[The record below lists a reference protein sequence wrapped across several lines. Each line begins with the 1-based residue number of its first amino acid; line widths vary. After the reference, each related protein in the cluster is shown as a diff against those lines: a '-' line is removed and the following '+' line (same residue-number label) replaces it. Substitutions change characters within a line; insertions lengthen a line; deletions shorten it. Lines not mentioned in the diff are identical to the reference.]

1 MPHTAPLGEDAAEK
15 ASVRVSA
22 GASFIQGQ
30 PQEDASHETPGP
42 AGDNTDRPV
51 PTPSE
56 DRTV

>member
-22 GASFIQGQ
+22 GASFTQGQ
-30 PQEDASHETPGP
+30 PKEDASHETPGP
-42 AGDNTDRPV
+42 AGDNTDRPM